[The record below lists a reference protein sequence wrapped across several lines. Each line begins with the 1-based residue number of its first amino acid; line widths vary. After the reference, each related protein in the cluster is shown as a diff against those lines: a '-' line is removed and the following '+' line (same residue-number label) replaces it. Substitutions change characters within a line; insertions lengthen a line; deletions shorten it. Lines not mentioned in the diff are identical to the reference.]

1 MVGDRPRQLP
11 RIPLPDLVRAL
22 TFVRGN
28 KLGWLA
34 RTLPIV
40 GNVDVSSE
48 YGRKAIDEVFTVVPL
63 CGDSRQL
70 TCFVNAPSGLVHAVV
85 IT

>member
-1 MVGDRPRQLP
+1 MSADLCATRSSMSRVSREIPGRRGGMVGDRPRQLP

-48 YGRKAIDEVFTVVPL
+48 
-63 CGDSRQL
+63 
-70 TCFVNAPSGLVHAVV
+70 
-85 IT
+85 